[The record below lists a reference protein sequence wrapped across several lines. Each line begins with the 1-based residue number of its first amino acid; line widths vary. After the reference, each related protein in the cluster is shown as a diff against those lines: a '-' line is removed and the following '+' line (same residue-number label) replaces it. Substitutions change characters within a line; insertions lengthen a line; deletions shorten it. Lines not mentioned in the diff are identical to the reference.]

1 MRVRQS
7 KGATMTQNQTEI
19 LRLNAVEQKTG
30 LRKSSIYAAIKRG
43 EFPGQVKLLGRASGW
58 RRDEVEAWINS
69 RPKAD

>member
-1 MRVRQS
+1 MRVRQA

>member
-1 MRVRQS
+1 
-7 KGATMTQNQTEI
+7 MTQNQTEI

>member
-1 MRVRQS
+1 
-7 KGATMTQNQTEI
+7 MTQNQTEI

-69 RPKAD
+69 RPKAE